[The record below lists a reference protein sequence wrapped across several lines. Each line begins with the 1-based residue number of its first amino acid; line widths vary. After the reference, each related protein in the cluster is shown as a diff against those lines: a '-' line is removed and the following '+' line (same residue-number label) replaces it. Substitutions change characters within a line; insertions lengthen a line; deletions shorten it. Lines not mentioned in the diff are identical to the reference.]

1 MTANGIQIEGNTF
14 GHELLLARLSV
25 DSLCA
30 PVRTASKVH
39 FNDDNYDFI
48 KQNRVV
54 RNLTDFRCHRD
65 AKIRKAA
72 QKQEFQ
78 KSFIVPGILIA
89 LIRRHITWL

>member
-1 MTANGIQIEGNTF
+1 MHELMTANGLQIEGNTF
-14 GHELLLARLSV
+14 GHELLSARLSV
-25 DSLCA
+25 ASLCT

-65 AKIRKAA
+65 AKFGRLRKNKNFKSHLLFPVFSYA
-72 QKQEFQ
+72 Q
-78 KSFIVPGILIA
+78 
-89 LIRRHITWL
+89 